1 MPERL
6 ASNEESYKS
15 KEMAAKIETLF
26 VVNGLLKLK
35 LHPKEKSCVLGLIGL
50 SRVLFFIFSYPLACS
65 FCHYYPLSLLSLLSF
80 LRVSNLSFF
89 HRFDS
94 SVPEDIYQHHGG

>member
-50 SRVLFFIFSYPLACS
+50 FHLFSSARLF
-65 FCHYYPLSLLSLLSF
+65 LLSLLSIITIIITELPTCIQPVIF
-80 LRVSNLSFF
+80 
-89 HRFDS
+89 S
-94 SVPEDIYQHHGG
+94 SL

>member
-50 SRVLFFIFSYPLACS
+50 S
-65 FCHYYPLSLLSLLSF
+65 
-80 LRVSNLSFF
+80 
-89 HRFDS
+89 
-94 SVPEDIYQHHGG
+94 